1 MITQSQLSC
10 LSNSE
15 PRMYADDHDAHI
27 TFATKNIQNII
38 TVLNKDLAR
47 AKKWLNAD
55 RLSLNTSKAEFMLIG
70 SRQLRLS
77 TLHNPNRE

>member
-15 PRMYADDHDAHI
+15 PRMYADDAHI
-27 TFATKNIQNII
+27 TFATKNIQYIN
-38 TVLNKDLAR
+38 TVLNRDLAR
-47 AKKWLNAD
+47 AKKWLTAD
-55 RLSLNTSKAEFMLIG
+55 RLSLNASKTEFMLIG
-70 SRQLRLS
+70 SKQLRLS